1 MADDSV
7 QHDMCGSFGTG
18 ISMVVSYRC
27 QEQRLSEY
35 NDTYN
40 AVFKYRLHLPQYI
53 SKSHRGDISL
63 QDTLYWRLFY
73 AYAVLFHILRS
84 GTNRA

>member
-1 MADDSV
+1 MADDSI
-7 QHDMCGSFGTG
+7 QHNMCGSFGTG
-18 ISMVVSYRC
+18 IFMAVSYRC
-27 QEQRLSEY
+27 QEQRLPEY

-40 AVFKYRLHLPQYI
+40 AVFKYRLPLPQHLT
-53 SKSHRGDISL
+53 KSQRGDIGV
-63 QDTLYWRLFY
+63 QDTLYRRLFY